1 MACADRDYCDF
12 VSFDPRLPEEMR
24 LFVSRVARDQDAI
37 DYLEKEIK
45 AFLYEIDV
53 KVDNLKRLYGQKA
66 AA

>member
-1 MACADRDYCDF
+1 
-12 VSFDPRLPEEMR
+12 
-24 LFVSRVARDQDAI
+24 VARDQDAI

-53 KVDNLKRLYGQKA
+53 KVDNLKRLYGQRA